1 MSETNSSRMREVN
14 DAWMKVGEAVNRAT
28 DLYLKELAEYL
39 NWSRNVQREIFEQ
52 NIVVAGQFMRV
63 GERQLAFFARMR
75 ENMPAIGAVP
85 KGTETVV
92 GMVDAVVRES
102 GRAE

>member
-1 MSETNSSRMREVN
+1 MNETTSSRLGDVN

-28 DLYLKELAEYL
+28 DLYVKELAEFL
-39 NWSRNVQREIFEQ
+39 NWSRNVQREILEQ
-52 NIVVAGQFMRV
+52 NIVVAEQFMRF

-75 ENMPAIGAVP
+75 ENMPAIGTVP

-92 GMVDAVVRES
+92 GMVDAVVRET

>member
-1 MSETNSSRMREVN
+1 MSESSSSRQREVN
-14 DAWMKVGEAVNRAT
+14 DAWMKVGEAVSRAN
-28 DLYLKELAEYL
+28 DLYLKELAEYVD
-39 NWSRNVQREIFEQ
+39 WSRNVQREILEH
-52 NIVVAGQFMRV
+52 NIVVAEQFMRF

-75 ENMPAIGAVP
+75 ENMPAPGTVP

-92 GMVDAVVRES
+92 GMVDAVVRET

>member
-1 MSETNSSRMREVN
+1 MSESNSSRVREVN
-14 DAWMKVGEAVNRAT
+14 DAWMKVGDAVNRAT
-28 DLYLKELAEYL
+28 GLYLKELAEYV
-39 NWSRNVQREIFEQ
+39 NWSRNVQREILEQ
-52 NIVVAGQFMRV
+52 NIVVAEQFMRF
-63 GERQLAFFARMR
+63 GERQLAFFARMH
-75 ENMPAIGAVP
+75 ENMPAIGTVP